1 MNLFLTIIRY
11 SIKARKQL
19 LLLLLFLVQT
29 AVVAAGLNGGRGT
42 KSSKYDYLLKINSSA
57 IAVVDSNVVV
67 SLQMTALQDVPT
79 AQSVILSPELID
91 TTTNRQVDFPLIF
104 INSRNQHI
112 YYNRELKDE
121 YPDAMELLKKRG
133 KDLKIDYLRSVK
145 YEPWMKNAVL
155 KIRKLSCACNRK
167 KDRGE
172 EFLDGFEKV
181 KPEIKLFPVYL
192 LPPADKRGK
201 VREEKG
207 SAYLCYVVN
216 KWDILPNYMD
226 NPVELQKIFNS
237 VNFVKSDS
245 DVTIN
250 RMVIEGFASPEGACS
265 HNVMLSEKRTQALK
279 DYLKKTGIARD
290 VRMVA
295 SGKGENWSGFLEYL
309 NKNYDVPQ
317 RSLLLKIAKS
327 SISEDEKERRMRAEA
342 PQGYR
347 YCIDNVFP
355 SLRCTNYTVVYT
367 VRPFSLEE
375 SERIFETRPINLSLN
390 EIYRLADKY
399 ANNEKKYY
407 EIIRKAYLLYPNDSY
422 INLTMAYLAIKKRE
436 ADEAAEY
443 LSKVKDC
450 PEKKLN
456 EGLVAYLKGDTGK
469 ALKLVEQAQKQGVSQ
484 ATLQLNEFRNQD
496 VK

>member
-1 MNLFLTIIRY
+1 MNIFSTYIRY
-11 SIKARKQL
+11 CIKTRKQL
-19 LLLLLFLVQT
+19 LLLFLLFVQVT
-29 AVVAAGLNGGRGT
+29 VVASNLSIDSET
-42 KSSKYDYLLKINSSA
+42 KPMKYDYLLKINSSA

-121 YPDAMELLKKRG
+121 YPDAMELLKKKG
-133 KDLKIDYLRSVK
+133 KNLKIDYLRSVK

-155 KIRKLSCACNRK
+155 KVRKLSCACNRM

-172 EFLDGFEKV
+172 EFLDGFEKE

-192 LPPADKRGK
+192 LPPADKGDK

-226 NPVELQKIFNS
+226 NPVELQKIYNS
-237 VNFVKSDS
+237 VNYVKSDS
-245 DVTIN
+245 DVTIT
-250 RMVIEGFASPEGACS
+250 RMTIEGYASPEGSYS
-265 HNVMLSEKRTQALK
+265 HNVMLSENRTQALK
-279 DYLKKTGIARD
+279 DYLKKTGIAKD

-295 SGKGENWSGFLEYL
+295 SGKGENWQGFLEYL
-309 NKNYDVPQ
+309 NKNYDIPQ
-317 RSLLLKIAKS
+317 RSILLRIANS
-327 SISEDEKERRMRAEA
+327 SISEDEKEKRMRAEA
-342 PQGYR
+342 PQGYK
-347 YCIDNVFP
+347 YCLDNCFP

-367 VRPFSLEE
+367 VRPFTLEE

-399 ANNEKKYY
+399 ASNETKYY

-422 INLTMAYLAIKKRE
+422 INLTMAYLAIKKGE
-436 ADEAAEY
+436 ADEAAGY
-443 LSKVKDC
+443 LEKVNDC
-450 PEKKLN
+450 PEKTLN
-456 EGLVAYLKGDTGK
+456 EGLVAYLKGDFEK
-469 ALKLVEQAQKQGVSQ
+469 ANLLVQKAQEQGLAEANQQME
-484 ATLQLNEFRNQD
+484 EFN
-496 VK
+496 KK

>member
-1 MNLFLTIIRY
+1 MNIFSTYIRY
-11 SIKARKQL
+11 CIKTRKQL
-19 LLLLLFLVQT
+19 LLLFLLFVQVT
-29 AVVAAGLNGGRGT
+29 VVASNLSIDSGT
-42 KSSKYDYLLKINSSA
+42 KPMKYDYLLKINSSA

-121 YPDAMELLKKRG
+121 YPDAMELLKKKG
-133 KDLKIDYLRSVK
+133 KNLKIDYLRSVK

-155 KIRKLSCACNRK
+155 KVRKLSCACNRM

-172 EFLDGFEKV
+172 EFLDGFEKE

-192 LPPADKRGK
+192 LPPADKGDK

-226 NPVELQKIFNS
+226 NPVELQKIYNS
-237 VNFVKSDS
+237 VNYVKSDS
-245 DVTIN
+245 DVTIT
-250 RMVIEGFASPEGACS
+250 RMTIEGYASPEGSYS
-265 HNVMLSEKRTQALK
+265 HNVMLSENRTQALK
-279 DYLKKTGIARD
+279 DYLKKTGIAKD

-295 SGKGENWSGFLEYL
+295 SGKGENWKGFLEYL
-309 NKNYDVPQ
+309 NKNYDIPQ
-317 RSLLLKIAKS
+317 RSILLSIANS
-327 SISEDEKERRMRAEA
+327 SISEDEKEKRMRAEA
-342 PQGYR
+342 PQGYK
-347 YCIDNVFP
+347 YCLDNCFP

-367 VRPFSLEE
+367 VRPFTLEE

-399 ANNEKKYY
+399 ASNETKYY

-422 INLTMAYLAIKKRE
+422 INLTMAYLAIKKGE
-436 ADEAAEY
+436 ADEAAGY
-443 LSKVKDC
+443 LEKVNDC
-450 PEKKLN
+450 PEKILN
-456 EGLVAYLKGDTGK
+456 EGLVAYLKGDFEK
-469 ALKLVEQAQKQGVSQ
+469 ANLLVQKAQEQGLAEANQQME
-484 ATLQLNEFRNQD
+484 EFN
-496 VK
+496 KK

>member
-1 MNLFLTIIRY
+1 MNIFSTYIRY
-11 SIKARKQL
+11 CIKTRKQL
-19 LLLLLFLVQT
+19 LLLFLLFVQVT
-29 AVVAAGLNGGRGT
+29 VVASNLSIDSET
-42 KSSKYDYLLKINSSA
+42 KPMKYDYLLKINSSA

-121 YPDAMELLKKRG
+121 YPDAMELLKKKG
-133 KDLKIDYLRSVK
+133 KNLKIDYLRSVK

-155 KIRKLSCACNRK
+155 KVRKLSCACNRM

-172 EFLDGFEKV
+172 EFLDGFEKE

-192 LPPADKRGK
+192 LPPADKGDK

-226 NPVELQKIFNS
+226 NPVELQKIYNS
-237 VNFVKSDS
+237 VNYVKSDS
-245 DVTIN
+245 DVTIT
-250 RMVIEGFASPEGACS
+250 RMTIEGYASPEGSYS
-265 HNVMLSEKRTQALK
+265 HNVMLSENRTQALK
-279 DYLKKTGIARD
+279 DYLKKTGIAKD

-295 SGKGENWSGFLEYL
+295 SGKGENWKGFLEYL
-309 NKNYDVPQ
+309 NKNYDIPQ
-317 RSLLLKIAKS
+317 RSILLRIANS
-327 SISEDEKERRMRAEA
+327 SISEDEKEKRMRAEA
-342 PQGYR
+342 PQGYK
-347 YCIDNVFP
+347 YCLDNCFP

-367 VRPFSLEE
+367 VRPFTLEE

-399 ANNEKKYY
+399 ASNETKYY

-422 INLTMAYLAIKKRE
+422 INLTMAYLAIKKGE
-436 ADEAAEY
+436 ADEAAGY
-443 LSKVKDC
+443 LEKVNDC
-450 PEKKLN
+450 PEKTLN
-456 EGLVAYLKGDTGK
+456 EGLVAYLKGDFEK
-469 ALKLVEQAQKQGVSQ
+469 ANLLVQKAQEQGLAEANQQME
-484 ATLQLNEFRNQD
+484 EFN
-496 VK
+496 KK

>member
-1 MNLFLTIIRY
+1 MNIFSTYIRY
-11 SIKARKQL
+11 CIKTRKQL
-19 LLLLLFLVQT
+19 LLLFLLFVQVT
-29 AVVAAGLNGGRGT
+29 VVASNLSIDSET
-42 KSSKYDYLLKINSSA
+42 KPMKYDYLLKINSSA

-121 YPDAMELLKKRG
+121 YPDAMELLKKKG
-133 KDLKIDYLRSVK
+133 KNLKIDYLRSVK

-155 KIRKLSCACNRK
+155 KVRKLSCACNRM

-172 EFLDGFEKV
+172 EFLDGFEKA

-192 LPPADKRGK
+192 LPPADKGDK

-226 NPVELQKIFNS
+226 NPVELQKIYNS
-237 VNFVKSDS
+237 VNYVKSDS
-245 DVTIN
+245 DVTIT
-250 RMVIEGFASPEGACS
+250 RMTIEGYASPEGSYS
-265 HNVMLSEKRTQALK
+265 HNVMLSENRTQALK
-279 DYLKKTGIARD
+279 DYLKKTGIAKD

-295 SGKGENWSGFLEYL
+295 SGKGENWKGFLEYL
-309 NKNYDVPQ
+309 NKNYDIPQ
-317 RSLLLKIAKS
+317 RSILLRIANS
-327 SISEDEKERRMRAEA
+327 SISEDEKEKRMRTEA
-342 PQGYR
+342 PQGYK
-347 YCIDNVFP
+347 YCLDNCFP

-367 VRPFSLEE
+367 VRPFTLEE

-399 ANNEKKYY
+399 ASNETKYY

-422 INLTMAYLAIKKRE
+422 INLTMAYLAIKKGE
-436 ADEAAEY
+436 ADEAAGY
-443 LSKVKDC
+443 LEKVNDC
-450 PEKKLN
+450 PEKILN
-456 EGLVAYLKGDTGK
+456 EGLVAYLKGDFEK
-469 ALKLVEQAQKQGVSQ
+469 ANLLVQKAQEQGLAEANQQME
-484 ATLQLNEFRNQD
+484 EFN
-496 VK
+496 KK